1 MTPEK
6 LALLEKALTMDL
18 AEIPLHLRFRV
29 NVTDVDETFEMQRQN
44 LMTLVQIMS
53 MYFEKMIQLGQAM
66 DSGTLGPISKTI
78 AASALET
85 ATAQM
90 IETLKLFGKE
100 ETLGSLPDSRKLA
113 FLREM
118 GEAMLGQMLQGAA
131 GAMGGTIY
139 LHEPST
145 RRLKFKHVLP
155 SDIGSKLERLDI
167 PDNFGVAGEV
177 FQARTARINEFPN
190 ASVQTRT
197 DFERK
202 AGVTVRSMLT
212 MPLME
217 LSVPLPVL

>member
-1 MTPEK
+1 MATEMRLLRLVNQAANK
-6 LALLEKALTMDL
+6 LASVDDVESVLRDVL
-18 AEIPLHLRFRV
+18 AICVE
-29 NVTDVDETFEMQRQN
+29 
-44 LMTLVQIMS
+44 
-53 MYFEKMIQLGQAM
+53 
-66 DSGTLGPISKTI
+66 
-78 AASALET
+78 
-85 ATAQM
+85 
-90 IETLKLFGKE
+90 
-100 ETLGSLPDSRKLA
+100 
-113 FLREM
+113 
-118 GEAMLGQMLQGAA
+118 AA

-155 SDIGSKLERLDI
+155 SEIGSKLERLDI

-212 MPLME
+212 MPLMITGAE
-217 LSVPLPVL
+217 PLGVIQIV